1 LNSNDAGRD
10 VITKTVSLEDW
21 DELPAIQEE
30 IEDAK
35 AEEINK
41 MLCGR

>member
-1 LNSNDAGRD
+1 MNNNDAGQD

-21 DELPAIQEE
+21 DELPITQEE

-41 MLCGR
+41 MHCGR